1 VFDNTAGAEEKD
13 GVDELSDV
21 VHNLLPLL
29 LTNKTI
35 RGTQQGSTE
44 QVL

>member
-13 GVDELSDV
+13 GVDELSETL
-21 VHNLLPLL
+21 HNISSLL

-35 RGTQQGSTE
+35 CRQVASSTE
-44 QVL
+44 